1 MSRKCISH
9 SAREFSEKEISN
21 VSIKYCAVLNLILL
35 KTFEN
40 FNTSYYLKYNKTIFY
55 YLFRK
60 FYSKRTF
67 KPDFIISYIF

>member
-40 FNTSYYLKYNKTIFY
+40 VNTSYYLKYNKTIV
-55 YLFRK
+55 
-60 FYSKRTF
+60 
-67 KPDFIISYIF
+67 FI